1 MNLTYALL
9 NTIIKYPG
17 SSLQIDEN
25 SGNIKDRKMGYYF
38 ADEEIFHKVTKETGA
53 GRNRHPL
60 TYMLEAADDLAYKTA
75 DIEDSFVK
83 GFIRYADPERELKRV
98 GREETKRYVSTRIQT
113 SAALREGNTK
123 AGA

>member
-1 MNLTYALL
+1 
-9 NTIIKYPG
+9 
-17 SSLQIDEN
+17 
-25 SGNIKDRKMGYYF
+25 MGYYF

-83 GFIRYADPERELKRV
+83 GFIRYADLERELKELEEKKRNGTFRPAYRLRQLYERGIQKRV
-98 GREETKRYVSTRIQT
+98 HDPESYAVKKLDCKCTGIF
-113 SAALREGNTK
+113 A
-123 AGA
+123 